1 MAHIIN
7 NWNGLLEAVKRDD
20 EKKSDALVWTADIR
34 VEKGNLIIPT
44 KAIKPFKSDFRN
56 GDGTHSISP
65 EFDNGHVTLDLSD
78 RAITQMCGRLN
89 IPPRYLKRKMTEAAW
104 HVVDPV
110 IRDDLEKHGDR
121 VLLRLKGTSVRAVL
135 SKKYTRLN
143 NVDIFEDLARLV
155 SERTEVRS
163 MHLDADGVWIK
174 ALFEGLD
181 FIGADGVKYHVGM
194 MIGNSEVGSR
204 SVTVEPFIY
213 RLSCTNDLV
222 VMQDD
227 KFRQRH
233 IYVDRAQL
241 RLGLRKAIAAS
252 VRAGDEMADQIELA
266 INEEVE
272 DPLAVIEKVA
282 KKARYSQKFTDEVKE
297 RWQDEQRSNKWGVVN
312 AFTAAAQ
319 GLEGDRRVDVE
330 RMAGNLMTAAD
341 ITRAKVPAPTATDLN

>member
-1 MAHIIN
+1 MTRHIT
-7 NWNGLLEAVKRDD
+7 NWNGVLENVRKDD
-20 EKKSDALVWTADIR
+20 ENKSDALVWTSEIL
-34 VEKGNLIIPT
+34 VEKGHLIIPT
-44 KAIKPFKSDFRN
+44 KYVKSFTSDFRN
-56 GDGTHSISP
+56 GHKTNVVAP
-65 EFDNGHVTLDLSD
+65 AFENGNVVLTLSD

-121 VLLRLKGTSVRAVL
+121 VLLRLKGTTVRAVL

-143 NVDIFEDLARLV
+143 NVDIFEDLAALV
-155 SERTEVRS
+155 AERTEIRS
-163 MHLDADGVWIK
+163 MHLDSDGVWIK

-181 FIGADGVKYHVGM
+181 FVGADGVKYHVGM
-194 MIGNSEVGSR
+194 MIGNSEVGHR

-222 VMQDD
+222 VVQDD
-227 KFRQRH
+227 RFRQRH
-233 IYVDRAQL
+233 IYIDRAQL
-241 RLGLRKAIAAS
+241 RLGLRKAIALA

-266 INEEVE
+266 INETIE

-297 RWQDEQRSNKWGVVN
+297 RWEDERRENKWGVVN

-319 GLEGDRRVDVE
+319 TLEGDRRVDVE
-330 RMAGNLMTAAD
+330 RMAGNLLVAPD
-341 ITRAKVPAPTATDLN
+341 LTRAKVPAPVTTDLN